1 MILGII
7 RETTVY
13 EEGQVSLAPGDLLV
27 MFTDGVSEAM
37 SADQVEYGED
47 RLEQVIRSRVTGTAR
62 EVMDAIHQDVLRHT
76 RGAPQSDDI
85 TMMVLRAV

>member
-1 MILGII
+1 
-7 RETTVY
+7 
-13 EEGQVSLAPGDLLV
+13 
-27 MFTDGVSEAM
+27 
-37 SADQVEYGED
+37 
-47 RLEQVIRSRVTGTAR
+47 VIRSRVTGTAR